1 MNGNLAKVSPKV
13 REHIEK
19 EVLPR
24 YEKLSGH
31 TVDHINYVI
40 RRSLKFAEEVL
51 EVNFDMVYVIAAYHD
66 LGRLVDNE
74 NHNFESAKMLLK
86 DKFLAEKFSEEE
98 RRIMAEAV
106 EDHRASLKRE
116 PRSVYGK
123 IVSSADRSTE
133 VSQAVKR
140 SFNYNRVLHP
150 NYSVEET
157 IEDARVH
164 LREKFGAGGCARG
177 KMYFKDSEYEK
188 FCEEIEEI
196 TKAPDEYLT
205 VAKRILGV

>member
-1 MNGNLAKVSPKV
+1 MNGNLVKVSPKI

-19 EVLPR
+19 EVLPK

-74 NHNFESAKMLLK
+74 THNFESAKMLLK

-123 IVSSADRSTE
+123 IVSSADRNTD

-140 SFNYNRVLHP
+140 SFNYSRALHP
-150 NYSVEET
+150 DYSVEET

-164 LREKFGAGGCARG
+164 LREKFGAGGYARG

-196 TKAPDEYLT
+196 TKAPEEYLK

>member
-51 EVNFDMVYVIAAYHD
+51 EVNFDMVYVIATYHD
-66 LGRLVDNE
+66 LGRLVNNE

-86 DKFLAEKFSEEE
+86 DKFLAENFSEEE

-164 LREKFGAGGCARG
+164 LREKFGREGYAAK
-177 KMYFKDSEYEK
+177 KMFFKDEDYEKFLKEIDEVTKDSEKYREFARK
-188 FCEEIEEI
+188 
-196 TKAPDEYLT
+196 
-205 VAKRILGV
+205 ILEV

>member
-1 MNGNLAKVSPKV
+1 MNGNLVKVSPKI

-19 EVLPR
+19 EVLPK
-24 YEKLSGH
+24 YKKLSGH

-66 LGRLVDNE
+66 LGRLVNNE

-123 IVSSADRSTE
+123 IVSSADRNTE

-140 SFNYNRVLHP
+140 SFNYSRVLHP
-150 NYSVEET
+150 NYSIEGT

-164 LREKFGAGGCARG
+164 LREKFGAGGYARG

-196 TKAPDEYLT
+196 TKAPEEYLK

>member
-19 EVLPR
+19 EVLPK

-31 TVDHINYVI
+31 TIDHINYVI

-51 EVNFDMVYVIAAYHD
+51 EVNFDMVYVIATYHD
-66 LGRLVDNE
+66 LGRLVNNE

-86 DKFLAEKFSEEE
+86 DKFLAENFSEEE

-123 IVSSADRSTE
+123 IVSSADRNTE

-164 LREKFGAGGCARG
+164 LREKFGAGGYARG

-196 TKAPDEYLT
+196 TKAPEEYLK

>member
-1 MNGNLAKVSPKV
+1 MDKNLEKVSPKV

-19 EVLPR
+19 AVLPR
-24 YEKLSGH
+24 YSELRGH
-31 TVDHINYVI
+31 TVDHIDYVI
-40 RRSLKFAEEVL
+40 RRSLKFAGEIPEI
-51 EVNFDMVYVIAAYHD
+51 NFDMVYIIAAYHD
-66 LGRLVDNE
+66 LGRLVNNE

-123 IVSSADRSTE
+123 IVSSADRNTE

-140 SFNYNRVLHP
+140 SFNYSRALHP
-150 NYSVEET
+150 DYSVEKT

-164 LREKFGAGGCARG
+164 LREKFGAGGYARG

-196 TKAPDEYLT
+196 TKAPEEYLK